1 MLNTIWCGMMLL
13 SIITALFTGRTA
25 DLANALQ
32 NGAQEAVTLSIA
44 MLGMMCFWTGL
55 LRIADR
61 AGITRVLSRLFSPL
75 ICRLFPDYKNDPVI
89 IERISMNIS
98 ANLLGLGNAA
108 TPLGLAAIKEMAAR
122 RGKQPS
128 NGMMLFIVLNTASL
142 QLIPTYAITLRSNY
156 GSRDPYAILP
166 AVWIVSAIS
175 LAVCIT
181 AAKIFE
187 SRYRHE

>member
-1 MLNTIWCGMMLL
+1 MLNTIWCSMMLL
-13 SIITALFTGRTA
+13 SIITALFTGRTE
-25 DLANALQ
+25 DLTNALQ

-44 MLGMMCFWTGL
+44 VLGMMCFWTGL
-55 LRIADR
+55 LRIADL
-61 AGITRVLSRLFSPL
+61 AGVTCVLSRLLSPV
-75 ICRLFPDYKNDPVI
+75 ICRLFPDYKDDPVI
-89 IERISMNIS
+89 KERISMNIS

-122 RGKQPS
+122 RGEQPS

-156 GSRDPYAILP
+156 GSSDPFAILP

-181 AAKIFE
+181 AAKLFE
-187 SRYRHE
+187 SRCRHE